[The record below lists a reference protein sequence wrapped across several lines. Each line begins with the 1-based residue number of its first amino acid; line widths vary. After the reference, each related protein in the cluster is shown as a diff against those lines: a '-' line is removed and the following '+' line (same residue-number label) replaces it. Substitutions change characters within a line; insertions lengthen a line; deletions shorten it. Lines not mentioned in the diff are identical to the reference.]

1 MCKNWNTR
9 PLPQELNAFND
20 LPTTVSRKY
29 AYVDDLATMHADG
42 DWLAVKGV
50 LIKGGRLDRELNA
63 KHEQKVVLLLRAQ
76 LPRSNAGQIAHVTST
91 ARVTSQEADITRPGH
106 EAACWLRLGC

>member
-1 MCKNWNTR
+1 
-9 PLPQELNAFND
+9 
-20 LPTTVSRKY
+20 
-29 AYVDDLATMHADG
+29 MHADG